1 MPSYRFG
8 TGVLKATPE
17 VGTEAI
23 FGTLQD
29 VTIDISFSKKEL
41 YGEHQ
46 FPVDIVR
53 TSAKVN
59 IKAKWALINAQQFN
73 DIFLQGAAVTVGNT
87 TTIEMT
93 NQLMGSTPYF
103 QLEFVNIRDGKPFK
117 FVFPKCSCSKL
128 ALNFKNEDFTIP
140 DIDIDAIADETGR
153 VGAWVIEE

>member
-1 MPSYRFG
+1 MALYRFG
-8 TGVLKATPE
+8 TGTLKATPE

-41 YGEHQ
+41 YGENQ

-53 TSAKVN
+53 TSAKVS
-59 IKAKWALINAQQFN
+59 IKAKWALINAKQFN
-73 DIFLQGAAVTVGNT
+73 DIFFQGTAVTVGQT

-93 NQLMGSTPYF
+93 NQLMGATPYF
-103 QLEFVNIRDGKPFK
+103 QLEFTNTRNGKPLK
-117 FVFPKCSCSKL
+117 VTFPKCSCSKL

-140 DIDIDAIADETGR
+140 DVDIDAIADETGK
-153 VGAWVIEE
+153 VGTWVVTE